1 MNKDFEKKYL
11 TQGSSHWWTHSR
23 RDMLLKMVCVYPRE
37 TRILDIG
44 CGGGELLR
52 DLRHAGF
59 EQVTGIDI
67 SEESI
72 AFCKR
77 GQIPSV
83 YRMDAAKLDFSD
95 ASFDLIIA
103 SDILE
108 HTQDDGAV
116 LREWRRVL
124 SDRGVLIL
132 FVPAF
137 MFLWSRHDEVNH
149 HYRRY
154 ALRILTEKFSANG
167 FSIGQTGYWNFLL
180 FIPIAL
186 MRLSGGLLR
195 FVFGKKDESDRI
207 SELGTGLL
215 NSSLSRMVRCEN
227 ALIARGVRLPVGS
240 SIYVV
245 AQKIR

>member
-1 MNKDFEKKYL
+1 MNKDFEKRYL
-11 TQGSSHWWTHSR
+11 AQGSFHWWTHSR
-23 RDMLLKMVCVYPRE
+23 RDAVLKMTHAYPKR

-44 CGGGELLR
+44 CGGGDLLR

-59 EQVTGIDI
+59 PHVTGIDI

-72 AFCKR
+72 SYCKS
-77 GQIPSV
+77 QNISEV
-83 YRMDAAKLDFSD
+83 YRMDAAKLSFAD

-108 HTQDDGAV
+108 HMQDDEAV

-124 SDRGVLIL
+124 SDKGVLIL

-137 MFLWSRHDEVNH
+137 MFLWSKHDEVNH

-154 ALRILTEKFSANG
+154 TKKVLLGKFGVSG
-167 FSIGQTGYWNFLL
+167 FSIEQIGYWNFLL
-180 FIPIAL
+180 FVPIAL
-186 MRLSGGLLR
+186 LRLFQRALGFL
-195 FVFGKKDESDRI
+195 FGKKDTGDRV
-207 SELGTGLL
+207 SRLGTGFL
-215 NSSLSRMVRCEN
+215 NGLLSRLVRCEN
-227 ALIARGVRLPVGS
+227 VLIGRGWALPIGS

-245 AQKIR
+245 AQKRH

>member
-1 MNKDFEKKYL
+1 MNKDFEKRYL
-11 TQGSSHWWTHSR
+11 TQGSFHWWTHSR
-23 RDMLLKMVCVYPRE
+23 RDMLLKMVRAYSKD

-44 CGGGELLR
+44 CGGGELVR

-59 EQVTGIDI
+59 PCVTGIDI

-72 AFCKR
+72 SFCR
-77 GQIPSV
+77 RENIPEV
-83 YRMDAAKLDFSD
+83 YRMDAAKIGFPD

-108 HTQDDGAV
+108 HMQDDETV

-124 SDRGVLIL
+124 ADKGVLIL

-137 MFLWSRHDEVNH
+137 MFLWSKHDEVNH

-154 ALRILTEKFSANG
+154 APRILTEKFSANG

-186 MRLSGGLLR
+186 LRLSERLLR
-195 FVFGKKDESDRI
+195 FVFGRKEESNRI